1 MFNGTGSSCNI
12 PPGIT
17 YADTFNCSFGYYS
30 QNLLT
35 AVFDLQSTYDDN
47 YTLYVTTDGK
57 FFLLNKLLIAHPS
70 IYIILIYKYN
80 SKYRKNSLR
89 NTFWT
94 TFGFSE
100 WFAWYRLFS
109 DE

>member
-1 MFNGTGSSCNI
+1 MVNFIIAYFIKKYNSDLQNFLDPIFMFNGTGSSCNI

-47 YTLYVTTDGK
+47 YTLYITTEGK
-57 FFLLNKLLIAHPS
+57 IILLNKLLIPHP
-70 IYIILIYKYN
+70 
-80 SKYRKNSLR
+80 
-89 NTFWT
+89 
-94 TFGFSE
+94 
-100 WFAWYRLFS
+100 
-109 DE
+109 